1 MTDLPFDFSD
11 TLEAF
16 ECPESIQVYEKTGSY
31 VDGYW
36 TETATEPRS
45 LNCILLNVDE
55 HKMEIVSEG
64 RNVDAAYCIMI
75 PEDADTLYY
84 TTQQNASIQPKQTY
98 AIIDGLEYIVVNN
111 PETVKNAGFKSY
123 YALRYKDGTNPAEVP
138 NG

>member
-1 MTDLPFDFSD
+1 MTDLPFDFSA

-16 ECPESIQVYEKTGSY
+16 ECPESIQVYEKSGSY

-36 TETATEPRS
+36 VETKSTPRS

-55 HKMEIVSEG
+55 QKLEIVAEG
-64 RNVDAAYCIMI
+64 RNVDAAYSIMF
-75 PEDADTLYY
+75 PADRDTLYY
-84 TTQQNASIQPKQTY
+84 TTQQNANIQPKQTY
-98 AIIDGLEYIVVNN
+98 AIIDGLEFVVVNN

-123 YALRYKDGTNPAEVP
+123 YALRYKDGTNPTEDN